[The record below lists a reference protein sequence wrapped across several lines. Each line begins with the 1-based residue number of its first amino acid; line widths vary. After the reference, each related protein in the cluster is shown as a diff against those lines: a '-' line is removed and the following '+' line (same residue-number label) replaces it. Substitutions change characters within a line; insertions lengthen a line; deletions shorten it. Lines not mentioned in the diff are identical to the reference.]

1 MAGLPGGTLSRI
13 LNKLQYALA
22 NDRDHNGASAIGTV
36 ATTDRVPVADAS
48 DDYEIKYA
56 TPAELLAGAGVTAT
70 VAEINSAAD
79 VSSGI
84 VSIPDATTYT
94 VLAANS
100 GKTHVIAELAAD
112 CTIDLPAAAAGLEY
126 TFIMGGVATE
136 GQNWIFDSMSATN
149 YYTGGLQFLDSD
161 EPGSGSTLV
170 PVYPDGNSNDIMTII
185 TPQAGTYV
193 HVICDGT
200 LWIVNGVVFS
210 ATAPTFAD

>member
-1 MAGLPGGTLSRI
+1 MVATVANTETRWNDKPFRVGTLYIGGT
-13 LNKLQYALA
+13 
-22 NDRDHNGASAIGTV
+22 
-36 ATTDRVPVADAS
+36 
-48 DDYEIKYA
+48 E
-56 TPAELLAGAGVTAT
+56 VTAT
-70 VAEINSAAD
+70 AAEINAAAD
-79 VSSGI
+79 VSAGI
-84 VSIPDATTYT
+84 VSIADAATYV

-100 GKTHVIAELAAD
+100 GKTHVIPNLTAD
-112 CTIDLPAAAAGLEY
+112 CTIDLPAPAAGLEY
-126 TFIMGGVATE
+126 HFITNAVATE
-136 GQNWIFDSMSATN
+136 AQNWIFDTMSATN

-200 LWIVNGVVFS
+200 LWIVSGIVFS

>member
-13 LNKLQYALA
+13 LNKLQYAIA
-22 NDRDHNGASAIGTV
+22 NIGAAIGTV
-36 ATTDRVPVADAS
+36 ATTDRIPIADAS

-70 VAEINSAAD
+70 VAELNSAAD
-79 VSSGI
+79 VSSRI
-84 VSIPDATTYT
+84 VSIADAATYV

-100 GKTHVIAELAAD
+100 GKTHVIPNLTAD
-112 CTIDLPAAAAGLEY
+112 CTIDLPTPAAGLEY
-126 TFIMGGVATE
+126 TFITNAVATD
-136 GQNWIFDSMSATN
+136 GQNWIFDTMSATN

-185 TPQAGTYV
+185 TPQAGTRV

>member
-1 MAGLPGGTLSRI
+1 MAGETGATTDRL

-22 NDRDHNGASAIGTV
+22 NKAATGTALASGDLI
-36 ATTDRVPVADAS
+36 PVADVSADYKIVGATAS
-48 DDYEIKYA
+48 EIA
-56 TPAELLAGAGVTAT
+56 AGARPL
-70 VAEINSAAD
+70 
-79 VSSGI
+79 
-84 VSIPDATTYT
+84 VSIPDATAYV

-100 GKTHVIAELAAD
+100 GKVHVIPNLTAD
-112 CTIDLPAAAAGLEY
+112 CTIDLPTPEAGLEY
-126 TFIMGGVATE
+126 TFITNAVATE
-136 GQNWIFDSMSATN
+136 GQNWIFDTKSATN

-185 TPQAGTYV
+185 TPQAGTRV